1 MNYKNVLLFLISVI
15 ISFFLC
21 ESILRIYPSIL
32 SDKLI
37 FKLPYGKVR
46 DDFFKRVF
54 KIDKERIEYI
64 YYEKDKKIPLYQ
76 NNIDWKSHRIDS
88 DWGALN
94 ISYYNKGFC
103 EPDINKLKKNFKNNI
118 NAIAVGDSF
127 TYCFALSPHLS
138 WPSKLGNL
146 NGEIDTKVFN
156 LGIKGQG
163 PYQYYYILKKYINKN
178 TKHIFVGWYEG
189 NDLRDI
195 IKYFSSEAN
204 KELSEIKT
212 LVNKKKLKEKS
223 LRKIIT
229 SLLRES
235 YFINFVYATGVGEIY
250 QKVFGIDTNEKQ
262 ITNFRYSYIN
272 QDREVNFNIEN
283 SDTDEIFYANKMK
296 EMENSNIFLYK
307 KFYDPLYKIRNLANI
322 YNSKIHLVYIPSAYN
337 AFGENIRFEG
347 KDYGKILSYF
357 HKLQKKTLKKI
368 SKELEINFID
378 TSKRIIKFNDSNPK
392 ILTHFPVNVHLTEKG
407 HEVISYAIL
416 DALK

>member
-1 MNYKNVLLFLISVI
+1 M
-15 ISFFLC
+15 C
-21 ESILRIYPSIL
+21 ESILRIHPSIL

-37 FKLPYGKVR
+37 FKFPYGKVR
-46 DDFFKRVF
+46 DDLFKRVF
-54 KIDKERIEYI
+54 KIDKKKLEYI

-76 NNIDWKSHRIDS
+76 NNIDWKSHSIDS

-94 ISYYNKGFC
+94 FSYYNKGFC
-103 EPDINKLKKNFKNNI
+103 EPDIERLKKSSEINTNT

-178 TKHIFVGWYEG
+178 TKHIFIGWYEG

-195 IKYFSSEAN
+195 IKYFASETNN
-204 KELSEIKT
+204 KLKQIKT

-223 LRKIIT
+223 LRKTIT
-229 SLLRES
+229 SFLRKS
-235 YFINFVYATGVGEIY
+235 YFINFVYASGLGEMY
-250 QKVFGIDTNEKQ
+250 QKVFGIDTNELTK
-262 ITNFRYSYIN
+262 TNFQYSYIN

-296 EMENSNIFLYK
+296 EMENSNIFLYE

-337 AFGENIRFEG
+337 AFGKNIRFEG

-357 HKLQKKTLKKI
+357 HNLKKKTLKKI

-378 TSKRIIKFNDSNPK
+378 ATKNIINFNNLNPK

-407 HEVISYAIL
+407 HEIISDSII